1 MPDISKRLD
10 KAEKY
15 LQKGKAEAALE
26 EYLSILQDEPR
37 NEQVRQTAADL
48 CLALGRGTEAAGL
61 LSSMFEQEAEI
72 GDIAKGIVT
81 YKKLAK
87 ISVPTALQTFHYAQ
101 LVEKKDKH
109 EALAAYETA
118 LAGFEKQRKNSQV
131 LAAAKRIVEL
141 SPTAEN
147 HQRAGEKAALMGEGR
162 MAAANFVQLGQLRD
176 EASPG
181 SGFQWYERAYN
192 LDPMNMNAVF
202 QYSRGLFAKNNLPEC
217 IDVLTPVV
225 TRFQGT
231 PEIRELYAHALMAAR
246 RPKEAEPHS
255 WELFIKDPQQL
266 EEIAALVG
274 VYLDTG
280 DTAAAIGL
288 ARKIEDH
295 ETRAGRRREFLT
307 AMFEMSDRRQPTLQ
321 FTEYMEKVFGNA
333 GREQEYSRIL
343 LRLFQLYCDGSR
355 FREAAETL
363 DRAAELDPYES
374 GHSRRLEMLRGRV
387 DENLFNRVGN
397 RFQKLAKSPKGS
409 AASATPAHAPA
420 TPTTTNRAHEPAP
433 ASSAAASEP
442 HVLEDLILQAELYLQ
457 YGMKPK
463 ALEQI
468 ERINKQYPRE
478 EQKNEKLRNLYLVAG
493 FTPPYPAAASKAVS
507 ASGSAP
513 SAHGP
518 APAAAAAGENAM
530 DNFARITDIT
540 RNIYRQASV
549 KSVLFTAVNE
559 IGRHFNASRCV
570 AGLCTPG
577 KPPSAALEFCAPGI
591 KQSDVMSIVKLIAVG
606 QQIAAN
612 GAVTITNA
620 LKAPELSSA
629 KEQIEALNIESM
641 VAVPLLD
648 SGQQSGILILEQ
660 TSARQWRPTELAVLN
675 TLAEQVVQ
683 AVANARLRTL
693 MKTLAVTD
701 EKSGLLKR
709 SSYLDVL
716 LSEVKRSLQQQIPL
730 TLLLLHFGK
739 ASALV
744 KEIGQAQVD
753 SMMQQV
759 GQSLASHI
767 RQNDVAVRYDLTTI
781 ALVLSDTFEK
791 NAFLVVEKMRKVLM
805 PIKVP
810 GTDRAPSMS
819 AGIAEAVMQESFD
832 AVDIVTEVI
841 NRVESALELAR
852 SAGGKKVHA
861 LAANLEPNLA

>member
-15 LQKGKAEAALE
+15 LQRGKAEAALD

-72 GDIAKGIVT
+72 GDVAKGIVT

-101 LVEKKDKH
+101 LVERKDKH
-109 EALAAYETA
+109 EALAAYEVA
-118 LAGFEKQRKNSQV
+118 LAGFEKQRKNGQV
-131 LAAAKRIVEL
+131 LSAAKRIVEL

-147 HQRAGEKAALMGEGR
+147 YQRAGEKAALMGEGR
-162 MAAANFVQLGQLRD
+162 VAAANFLQLGQVRD

-181 SGFQWYERAYN
+181 SGFQWYERAYS
-192 LDPMNMNAVF
+192 LDPMNLKAVF
-202 QYSRGLFAKNNLPEC
+202 QYSRGLFAKNQLPEC

-225 TRFQGT
+225 TRFQST

-255 WELFIKDPQQL
+255 WELLVKDPQQL

-280 DTAAAIGL
+280 DNAAALAL

-307 AMFEMSDRRQPTLQ
+307 AMFDMSDRRQPTLQ
-321 FTEYMEKVFGNA
+321 FTEYMESAFGNA

-343 LRLFQLYCDGSR
+343 LRLFQLYCDGGR

-387 DENLFNRVGN
+387 DENLFNRVAN
-397 RFQKLAKSPKGS
+397 RFQKITESPKGS
-409 AASATPAHAPA
+409 AASSTPAHAPSG
-420 TPTTTNRAHEPAP
+420 PGRAHEPAP
-433 ASSAAASEP
+433 ASSAAASDP

-478 EQKNEKLRNLYLVAG
+478 EQNNEKLRNLYLVAG
-493 FTPPYPAAASKAVS
+493 FTPPYQAAASKAAIVPGSTAS
-507 ASGSAP
+507 AHGSAP
-513 SAHGP
+513 PS
-518 APAAAAAGENAM
+518 AAAGESAM

-612 GAVTITNA
+612 GAVTIANA
-620 LKAPELSSA
+620 RKSPELSSA

-660 TSARQWRPTELAVLN
+660 TSARQWRPTELEVLN

-730 TLLLLHFGK
+730 SLMLLHFGK
-739 ASALV
+739 ASVLV
-744 KEIGQAQVD
+744 KEIGEAQVET
-753 SMMQQV
+753 MMQQV

-781 ALVLSDTFEK
+781 ALVLSDTIEK
-791 NAFLVVEKMRKVLM
+791 NAFLVVEKMRKVM
-805 PIKVP
+805 AAIKIP
-810 GTDRAPSMS
+810 GTDRAPAMS
-819 AGIAEAVMQESFD
+819 AGIAEAVMQERFD

-852 SAGGKKVHA
+852 SSGDKKVHA

>member
-15 LQKGKAEAALE
+15 LQRGKAEAALD
-26 EYLSILQDEPR
+26 EYLSILEDEPR

-48 CLALGRGTEAAGL
+48 CLALGRGAEAAGL

-72 GDIAKGIVT
+72 GDVARGIVT

-87 ISVPTALQTFHYAQ
+87 ISVPTPLQTFHYAQ
-101 LVEKKDKH
+101 LVERKDKH
-109 EALAAYETA
+109 EALAAYEAA
-118 LAGFEKQRKNSQV
+118 LGGFEKQRKNTQV
-131 LAAAKRIVEL
+131 LAAAKRIVEI

-147 HQRAGEKAALMGEGR
+147 YQRAGEKAALMGEGR
-162 MAAANFVQLGQLRD
+162 VAAANFVQLGQLRD

-192 LDPMNMNAVF
+192 LDPMNLQALF
-202 QYSRGLFAKNNLPEC
+202 QYSRGLFAKNQLPEC

-225 TRFQGT
+225 TRFQST

-255 WELFIKDPQQL
+255 WELFIKDPRQL
-266 EEIAALVG
+266 EEIAALAG
-274 VYLDTG
+274 VYLDMG
-280 DTAAAIGL
+280 DPVGAVNL

-307 AMFEMSDRRQPTLQ
+307 AMFEMSDRRQATLQ
-321 FTEYMEKVFGNA
+321 FTEYMEKVFSNA

-343 LRLFQLYCDGSR
+343 LRLFQLYCDGGR

-397 RFQKLAKSPKGS
+397 RFQKLAKSPNS
-409 AASATPAHAPA
+409 PAASVAAAPA
-420 TPTTTNRAHEPAP
+420 STVRAHEPAP
-433 ASSAAASEP
+433 ATPSTESDQ

-457 YGMKPK
+457 YGMKAK

-468 ERINKQYPRE
+468 ERISKRYPNE
-478 EQKNEKLRNLYLVAG
+478 EQKNEKLNNLYLVAG
-493 FTPPYPAAASKAVS
+493 FTPPAKAAKPKAAAPSNS
-507 ASGSAP
+507 AASPQTSAP
-513 SAHGP
+513 ATP
-518 APAAAAAGENAM
+518 AAGESGM
-530 DNFARITDIT
+530 DSFARITDIT

-591 KQSDVMSIVKLIAVG
+591 KQSDVMSIVKLIAVS
-606 QQIAAN
+606 QQLAAN
-612 GAVTITNA
+612 GPVIIADA
-620 LKAPELSSA
+620 RSAPELASA
-629 KEQIEALNIESM
+629 GEHITALNIESM

-660 TSARQWRPTELAVLN
+660 TSARQWRPTELEVLN

-693 MKTLAVTD
+693 MKSLAVTD

-716 LSEVKRSLQQQIPL
+716 LSEVKRSLQQRIPL
-730 TLLLLHFGK
+730 TLMLLHFGK
-739 ASALV
+739 ASVLV
-744 KEIGQAQVD
+744 KEIGQPQVET
-753 SMMQQV
+753 MMQQV

-781 ALVLSDTFEK
+781 ALVLSDTVEK
-791 NAFLVVEKMRKVLM
+791 NAFLVVEKMRKVLA

-810 GTDRAPSMS
+810 GTERAPAMS

-841 NRVESALELAR
+841 NRVESALEVAR
-852 SAGGKKVHA
+852 STSGKKVHA

>member
-15 LQKGKAEAALE
+15 LQRGKAEAALE

-48 CLALGRGTEAAGL
+48 CLALGRGAEAAGL

-72 GDIAKGIVT
+72 GDVAKGIVT

-87 ISVPTALQTFHYAQ
+87 ISVPTALQTFHYAH
-101 LVEKKDKH
+101 LVERKDKH
-109 EALAAYETA
+109 EALAAYEAA
-118 LAGFEKQRKNSQV
+118 LAGFEKQRKNAQV
-131 LAAAKRIVEL
+131 LAAARRIVEL

-147 HQRAGEKAALMGEGR
+147 YQRAGEKAALMGEGHV
-162 MAAANFVQLGQLRD
+162 AAANFVQVGQLRD

-192 LDPMNMNAVF
+192 LDPMNLKAVF
-202 QYSRGLFAKNNLPEC
+202 QYSRGLFVKNQLPEC

-225 TRFQGT
+225 TRFQST
-231 PEIRELYAHALMAAR
+231 PEVRELYAHALMAAR

-255 WELFIKDPQQL
+255 WELFVKDPQQL

-274 VYLDTG
+274 VYLDTS
-280 DTAAAIGL
+280 DIAAAVGL

-321 FTEYMEKVFGNA
+321 FTEYMESVFGNA

-343 LRLFQLYCDGSR
+343 LRLFQLYCDAGR
-355 FREAAETL
+355 FREAAETM

-387 DENLFNRVGN
+387 DENLFNRVAN

-409 AASATPAHAPA
+409 ASITPAPAAPAAPNRAQESAPA
-420 TPTTTNRAHEPAP
+420 T
-433 ASSAAASEP
+433 SAAASDP

-457 YGMKPK
+457 YGMKAK

-468 ERINKQYPRE
+468 ERINKQFPRE
-478 EQKNEKLRNLYLVAG
+478 EQKNEKLRNLYLIAG
-493 FTPPYPAAASKAVS
+493 FTPPYQTAASKAAS
-507 ASGSAP
+507 AAGSTAAAHGSAP
-513 SAHGP
+513 AS
-518 APAAAAAGENAM
+518 AAAGESAM

-559 IGRHFNASRCV
+559 IGRHFNASRCI

-577 KPPSAALEFCAPGI
+577 KPPSAALEFCAPGV
-591 KQSDVMSIVKLIAVG
+591 KQSDVMSIVKLIAVS

-620 LKAPELSSA
+620 RKAPELSSA

-660 TSARQWRPTELAVLN
+660 TSARQWRPTELEVLN

-716 LSEVKRSLQQQIPL
+716 LSEVKRSLQQKIPL

-781 ALVLSDTFEK
+781 ALVLSDTIEK
-791 NAFLVVEKMRKVLM
+791 NAFLVVEKMRKVLT
-805 PIKVP
+805 PVKIP

-852 SAGGKKVHA
+852 SAGGKKAHA